1 MRVRGTFWRNWVS
14 KNKKNKQKKKQHRS
28 VNAPRPL
35 LSLCVIARDEGVF
48 LDACLTSVEG
58 LVDEIVVVDTGSQD
72 DTLDVTQRHGARV
85 FSQTWQDDFSRA
97 RNRALEEARG
107 KWVLV
112 LDCDEV
118 LARDDHARLRGLL
131 KETGPGA
138 YRMTTRNYSASAN
151 QAGWV
156 ACRGTYPEEKTYEG
170 WFPSTKVRL
179 WRHRRA
185 VRFEGTVHELV
196 EPSLLDTGVAIG
208 DCLVPVHHYGHVEKE
223 RAADHYLQVGERKVE
238 ENPADLRAQY
248 ELAIAYRNAGR
259 LSEALACIEIAT
271 QDVAAAADGARIYLD
286 EELALLVRADILAR
300 LDRSAEGLVA
310 YDEILARYSRSHQAL
325 NNKGILL
332 EKEGRIG
339 HARVCYERGI
349 ALAPDNRVLAE
360 NFQRLSTQRT
370 LSVCIIARDEEKLI
384 ARCLESAR
392 AVGDQ
397 VVVVDTG
404 SRDATVEIAQRYGAT
419 VGHFVWCDD
428 FASARNASLELA
440 TGDWILWLDADDYLL
455 PVDQEKVR
463 RAKALVPDAGLYF
476 TLVNEGGEETRFRQA
491 KMFPNRKDIRF
502 EQPVR
507 ESVLASMQRVGL
519 ELRSVDIEVRHTR
532 APDPQEIAHKQTYY
546 AQVMERWLRDNPQD
560 WEIHFRIGH
569 TLYSM
574 GERLE
579 ALHYFERT
587 LVAKEEEILT
597 SVRLLAATFTG
608 RCFLEEGR
616 YEEALAVLRQ
626 AYSMRQDDALALL
639 SLGDVLVKLGQY
651 EEAEGHL
658 RAALTGWRD
667 PHFSLDEKSVA
678 YATQFFLGQ
687 ALSGLGRQEQ
697 AGQALEAAAKIAPE
711 RTEARQ
717 ALALLRQGIG
727 QGDSGL
733 YMKQQEQV
741 PTAVDTVD
749 KNAPLTHES
758 KLTLCMIV
766 RDEEERLGR
775 CLDSVQGL
783 VDEIVVVDTG
793 SKDQTIKV
801 AQERGARIG
810 HFEWCDDFSAARN
823 VSLSLAT
830 GDWIMWLDADDI
842 LPDEC
847 HVPIR
852 RLVEGARDK
861 AYFFVLDDQ
870 GYEQV
875 SCLQMRLFPN
885 LPSVQ
890 FEMPVHEQIS
900 PSLAK
905 LGVEMTPTDIRVM
918 HTGYTTPEV
927 VEAKKT
933 RYLGIMERWLEA
945 HPEDYMERSHV
956 ALTYYSTD
964 RLEEAVSAYRYIIEE
979 SRCYA
984 ERNWVVY
991 ATALLFLGRSY
1002 LKMDELEK
1010 AREYMLK
1017 AEGIDG
1023 DYILTKLSL
1032 AEVSARLED
1041 HKKVIHYASAVVDSE
1056 RQMTFFPIDYEEITY
1071 SAHLL
1076 CAQAHEALE
1085 QWLEVEA
1092 AYKSAAEVKV
1102 PRRSEA
1108 LGSLSNL
1115 YKKLGQGTDARRALE
1130 AALAIDPENAQHLF
1144 NLGVL
1149 HLEAKEMDTA
1159 KAHFE
1164 KALLSQPNF
1173 ALALLNMGYI
1183 AKAKGE
1189 LGEAESIY
1197 RRAIDCD
1204 GEGVE
1209 ARANLGHLFLEQ
1221 ERFAEAGVLF
1231 AQVRERQQGLLDI
1244 DLGYLLS
1251 LVQVPQRDW
1260 RACAELLR
1268 ELKGRLGDWSAIP
1281 SDFATLPMAALRLG
1295 ELGALLLRNN
1305 LHKCAEL
1312 ALFTAVVLDTSLVDV
1327 RRLLAEVLFGQ
1338 GQYWKAVAHLE
1349 AVLVADSQ
1357 DGQTFRRLG
1366 DCYQQLG
1373 VKEAAEMC
1381 YARSGGSGRG

>member
-1 MRVRGTFWRNWVS
+1 VN
-14 KNKKNKQKKKQHRS
+14 KNKKKKHKKKQRRS
-28 VNAPRPL
+28 THVSRPL
-35 LSLCVIARDEGVF
+35 LSLCVIARDEAIF
-48 LDACLTSVEG
+48 LDACLASVEG

-72 DTLDVTQRHGARV
+72 DTVEVARRHGARV
-85 FSQTWQDDFSRA
+85 FSQAWQDDFSHA

-107 KWVLV
+107 KWVLS

-118 LARDDHARLRGLL
+118 LARDDQTRLRGLL

-138 YRMTTRNYSASAN
+138 YRMTTRNYSSVAN

-156 ACRGTYPEEKTYEG
+156 ACNGAYAEEKAYEG

-196 EPSLLDTGVAIG
+196 EPSLLGAGVAIG

-223 RAADHYLQVGERKVE
+223 RSPDHYLQVGERKVE

-248 ELAIAYRNAGR
+248 ELAIAYRNASR
-259 LSEALACIEIAT
+259 LKEALACIEIAT
-271 QDVAAAADGARIYLD
+271 EGVATATAGARIYLD
-286 EELALLVRADILAR
+286 EELALLVRVDILTR
-300 LDRSAEGLVA
+300 LERSNDALLIL
-310 YDEILARYSRSHQAL
+310 DEILTRFPRSHQAL

-339 HARVCYERGI
+339 DARVCYERGL

-360 NFQRLSTQRT
+360 NYQRLSAQRT
-370 LSVCIIARDEEKLI
+370 LSVCIIARDEEKFI

-392 AVGDQ
+392 AVADQ
-397 VVVVDTG
+397 IVVVDTG
-404 SRDATVEIAQRYGAT
+404 SRDATVEIAQRYGVT
-419 VGHFVWCDD
+419 LDHFVWCDD
-428 FASARNASLELA
+428 FAAARNASLELA

-455 PVDQEKVR
+455 PVDQDKVR
-463 RAKALVPDAGLYF
+463 RAKALEPDAGLYF
-476 TLVNEGGEETRFRQA
+476 MLVNEGGEETRFRQA

-502 EQPVR
+502 EQPVH
-507 ESVLASMQRVGL
+507 ESVLESLQRAGL
-519 ELRSVDIEVRHTR
+519 ELKATDIEVRHTR
-532 APDPQEIAHKQTYY
+532 ESDPQEIAQKQAYY
-546 AQVMERWLRDNPQD
+546 AEVMERWLRDNPQD
-560 WEIHFRIGH
+560 WEMHFRVGH
-569 TLYSM
+569 TLYAM

-579 ALHYFERT
+579 ALRYFER
-587 LVAKEEEILT
+587 ILAANEKIVLA
-597 SVRLLAATFTG
+597 SVRLLAATFAG
-608 RCFLEEGR
+608 RCLLEEER
-616 YEEALAVLRQ
+616 YEDALTVLWQ
-626 AYSMRQDDALALL
+626 ANRMREDDALALL
-639 SLGDVLVKLGQY
+639 SLGDVLVKLGRY

-658 RAALTGWRD
+658 RGALTGWRD
-667 PHFSLDEKSVA
+667 PHFSLDEKSVD

-687 ALSGLGRQEQ
+687 ALSGLGRQEE
-697 AGQALEAAAKIAPE
+697 AAQALEAAAQVAPE
-711 RTEARQ
+711 RSEARQ

-733 YMKQQEQV
+733 YMRHQEKARV
-741 PTAVDTVD
+741 EVCAVDE
-749 KNAPLTHES
+749 NAPLTHES

-801 AQERGARIG
+801 AEERGATIG
-810 HFEWCDDFSAARN
+810 HFSWCDDFSAARN

-842 LPDEC
+842 LPAEC
-847 HVPIR
+847 HAPIR
-852 RLVEGARDK
+852 RLVEGARNK

-885 LPSVQ
+885 APGIQ
-890 FEMPVHEQIS
+890 FEMPVHEQVS

-905 LGVEMTPTDIRVM
+905 LGIEIAPTDIRVM

-964 RLEEAVSAYRYIIEE
+964 RLEEAVSAYRYIVED

-984 ERNWVVY
+984 DRNWVIY
-991 ATALLFLGRSY
+991 TTALLFLGRTY

-1010 AREYMLK
+1010 ARDYMLK
-1017 AEGIDG
+1017 AEEIDG

-1041 HKKVIHYASAVVDSE
+1041 HRKVIHYARAVVGSE
-1056 RQMTFFPIDYEEITY
+1056 RQMTFFPIDYEEVTY

-1076 CAQAHEALE
+1076 CAQAHQALE
-1085 QWLEVEA
+1085 QWAEAEA
-1092 AYKSAAEVKV
+1092 AFKCAAEVQV

-1115 YKKLGQGTDARRALE
+1115 YKKLGQVEDAHRALE
-1130 AALAIDPENAQHLF
+1130 AALVVDPENAQHLF
-1144 NLGVL
+1144 NAGVL
-1149 HLEAKEMDTA
+1149 HLEAKALDRA
-1159 KAHFE
+1159 KAYFE
-1164 KALLSQPNF
+1164 KALLNDPGF

-1183 AKAKGE
+1183 AKAQGQ
-1189 LGEAESIY
+1189 LDEAESIY
-1197 RRAIDCD
+1197 RRAIECD

-1231 AQVRERQQGLLDI
+1231 AQVRQRQQGLLDI
-1244 DLGYLLS
+1244 DLGYLLT

-1260 RACAELLR
+1260 VACAELLR
-1268 ELKGRLGDWSAIP
+1268 ELKGRLAEWSAAP
-1281 SDFATLPMAALRLG
+1281 ADFATGAMAALRLG

-1312 ALFTAVVLDTSLVDV
+1312 ALGTALHLDADLVDV
-1327 RRLLAEVLFGQ
+1327 RRLLAEVLFAQ
-1338 GQYWKAVAHLE
+1338 GKYWQVVAQLE
-1349 AVLVADSQ
+1349 AVLLADPQ

-1381 YARSGGSGRG
+1381 YARSGGAGGG